1 MEKIMDMSTATVGS
15 LIDKLEKVREER
27 RVLAEKDKELAAK
40 YGELEVELMQRLDA
54 DGTQKASS
62 KKATVSISETVVG
75 NVVDWELAWKLISKN
90 PQLMQRRISDPA
102 FRELCEQKGE
112 KFMAKY
118 GMTPFVKRRLNLR
131 SL

>member
-1 MEKIMDMSTATVGS
+1 MDMSTATVGS

>member
-1 MEKIMDMSTATVGS
+1 MDAKTITVGS
-15 LIDKLEKVREER
+15 LIDKLDVIRARKRILQEEIDA
-27 RVLAEKDKELAAK
+27 LTKE
-40 YGELEVELMQRLDA
+40 YGEIEVVLMARLDA
-54 DGTQKASS
+54 EGVS
-62 KKATVSISETVVG
+62 KSTGKRATASISESVVG
-75 NVVDWELAWKLISKN
+75 NVIDWELAWKLISKN

-118 GMTPFVKRRLNLR
+118 GFEPFVKRRLNLR